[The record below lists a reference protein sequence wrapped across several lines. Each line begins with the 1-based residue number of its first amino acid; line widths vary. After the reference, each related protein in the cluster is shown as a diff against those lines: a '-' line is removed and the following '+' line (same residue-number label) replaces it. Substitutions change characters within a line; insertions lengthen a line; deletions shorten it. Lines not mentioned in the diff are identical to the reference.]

1 MTIPA
6 IILAAGASRRLG
18 HPKQLVAFEGET
30 LLERALRLA
39 KESGAAPVLVVM
51 GANFAA
57 ICASISFEG
66 AIPVLNDHWERG
78 MSSSIHAGL
87 NEAEVRAAGAEG
99 VMVMACD
106 QPRLSTNHLRT
117 LLAAFEAHKTS
128 SIIASTYAGTHGI
141 PAVFPRIAFRGLR
154 SLHGDKGA
162 RSLLAKPPCEVIAV
176 PFQGGEVDIDL
187 PSDLEQL
194 E

>member
-1 MTIPA
+1 MSIPA

-18 HPKQLVAFEGET
+18 QPKQLVDLEGET

-39 KESGAAPVLVVM
+39 KESGATPVVAVL

-57 ICASISFEG
+57 ICASTSFEG

-87 NEAEVRAAGAEG
+87 NEAEVRAPGARG
-99 VMVMACD
+99 ALVMACD
-106 QPRLSTNHLRT
+106 QPRLSVTHLRG
-117 LLAAFEAHKTS
+117 LLAAFEAQPTP
-128 SIIASTYAGTHGI
+128 SIIASAYAGTAGI
-141 PAVFPRIAFRGLR
+141 PAVFPRVAFCGLR
-154 SLHGDKGA
+154 TLHGDKGA
-162 RSLLAKPPCEVIAV
+162 RSLLAKPLCEVIAV
-176 PFQGGEVDIDL
+176 PFEGGEVDIDL
-187 PSDLEQL
+187 PSDLDQL